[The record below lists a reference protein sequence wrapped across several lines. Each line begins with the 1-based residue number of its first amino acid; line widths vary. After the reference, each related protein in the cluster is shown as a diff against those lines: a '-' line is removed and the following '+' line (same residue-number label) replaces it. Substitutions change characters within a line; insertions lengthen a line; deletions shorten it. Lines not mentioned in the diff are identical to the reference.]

1 MQYDE
6 FMERVQERSNLDSQA
21 KILAKAVVSVLQ
33 EAVAPGEWQD
43 ALSTLPP
50 EYSELFDEVR

>member
-33 EAVAPGEWQD
+33 EVVTPGEWQD
-43 ALSTLPP
+43 VLSTLPP

>member
-1 MQYDE
+1 
-6 FMERVQERSNLDSQA
+6 
-21 KILAKAVVSVLQ
+21 VVSVLQ
-33 EAVAPGEWQD
+33 EAVTPGEWQD